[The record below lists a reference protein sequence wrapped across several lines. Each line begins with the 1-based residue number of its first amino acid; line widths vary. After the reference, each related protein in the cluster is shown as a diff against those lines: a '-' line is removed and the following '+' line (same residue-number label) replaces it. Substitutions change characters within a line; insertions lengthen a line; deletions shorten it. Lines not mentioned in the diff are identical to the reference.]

1 MLDKSPVHR
10 SDAAEPVLAE
20 ETLETSRLIVEFL
33 HAAYA
38 TRNQDGA
45 GLEPTG
51 EVSGHAAER
60 SGVSPHAVRA
70 AMHINQHG
78 ERTIGQVSTGLGISY
93 GWASRVVEELEQI
106 GYVKRERDSD
116 DRRVVRVRLVEGAR
130 DEVER
135 AYRWH
140 GQSVEEALSVLSR
153 SDRAAVRTFLR
164 RLSDVLR
171 QESAEPV

>member
-1 MLDKSPVHR
+1 MIEKSPVNR
-10 SDAAEPVLAE
+10 SDVAEPVLAE
-20 ETLETSRLIVEFL
+20 ETLETSRLVVEFL

-45 GLEPTG
+45 GLDPEPVG
-51 EVSGHAAER
+51 GHAAER
-60 SGVSPHAVRA
+60 PGVSPHAVRA
-70 AMHINQHG
+70 AMHIHQHG
-78 ERTIGQVSTGLGISY
+78 ERTIGQISTGLGISY

-116 DRRVVRVRLVEGAR
+116 DRRVVRVRIVDGAR

-140 GQSVEEALSVLSR
+140 GQSVEDALSGLSR
-153 SDRAAVRTFLR
+153 TDRAAVRTFLR
-164 RLSDVLR
+164 RLSEVLR
-171 QESAEPV
+171 QEPVEPA